1 MTYAGRDLSLG
12 QFVKQLA
19 ALLQKKNMQLP
30 FKNQRPWH
38 LLFYELKKQP
48 TVTGKPK
55 FLDEL
60 IFNWDAPYPKCEQ
73 LSEFLNALHFTAS
86 VSARNPHFD
95 VISVAPEVADR
106 WAKNADEDDAD
117 LKSFLNAAV
126 NLAEKEFGAAP
137 VG

>member
-1 MTYAGRDLSLG
+1 MADARRDVSLG

-19 ALLQKKNMQLP
+19 AQLQKKDRPLP

-48 TVTGKPK
+48 AVPGRPK

-60 IFNWDAPYPKCEQ
+60 TFDWDAPFPKCQQ
-73 LSEFLNALHFTAS
+73 LAEFLNAMHFTAS

-95 VISVAPEVADR
+95 VISVTPAVADR
-106 WAKNADEDDAD
+106 WSQSIGDDAD
-117 LKSFLNAAV
+117 LRAFVNSAV
-126 NLAEKEFGAAP
+126 GLAEKEFSEDRVA
-137 VG
+137 